1 MAIVEKFFYDGDDG
15 EVEDMRKYKRG
26 GYHPVLLGE
35 VLPKQSTSNSRK
47 PRYWI
52 LQKLGHGA
60 FATVWLAK
68 DLLGSLGYVALK
80 INISCITGENNEIRI
95 LRQLRD
101 SGHQNQL
108 GYNNVIHLLDDFAI
122 QGPNGIHDC
131 IVTEVVGG
139 MRYFRDTSIFK
150 ACVKKLSL
158 QAIMGLSY
166 LHSQGNE
173 SVPAYL
179 VPSVSLVEFLEWKAG
194 NSATYEPLCL
204 KIMDLGNSFRKSDK
218 RPPSNTPIAIR
229 APEVT
234 FCELS
239 NGKVGSDWDK
249 PIDVWAAACTL
260 ALSHLPGGHTGTW
273 IRFAQTL
280 ANDDSLIRK
289 GSGPSSGFIGLAHP
303 LSGIQTN

>member
-166 LHSQGNE
+166 LHSQGVTHGDLHIGNLAVSMPQLNE
-173 SVPAYL
+173 YPEES
-179 VPSVSLVEFLEWKAG
+179 
-194 NSATYEPLCL
+194 
-204 KIMDLGNSFRKSDK
+204 IMEHFFQS
-218 RPPSNTPIAIR
+218 
-229 APEVT
+229 
-234 FCELS
+234 
-239 NGKVGSDWDK
+239 
-249 PIDVWAAACTL
+249 
-260 ALSHLPGGHTGTW
+260 
-273 IRFAQTL
+273 
-280 ANDDSLIRK
+280 
-289 GSGPSSGFIGLAHP
+289 
-303 LSGIQTN
+303 